1 MLRVGWDKNS
11 WQRRRQCVVNAFAA
25 LGRLM
30 NTECMFRTHA
40 NRAAARQW
48 YSKCAKE
55 ADPLPVAQVVWV
67 DFTKFGTLQGGELN
81 DTIDAVRKVIS
92 KAPAHSVAL
101 IICPVL
107 LSGRLLHGIRSEIR
121 RPHILRA
128 VPNVSVCLYLSQCFC
143 RDSWAAL
150 PNEGSLAR
158 SVRHLQRLAG

>member
-1 MLRVGWDKNS
+1 
-11 WQRRRQCVVNAFAA
+11 
-25 LGRLM
+25 
-30 NTECMFRTHA
+30 MFRTHA

-48 YSKCAKE
+48 YSKCSKE

-107 LSGRLLHGIRSEIR
+107 SSGRLLHGLRSEIR
-121 RPHILRA
+121 RPHIL
-128 VPNVSVCLYLSQCFC
+128 YLSQCVC

-158 SVRHLQRLAG
+158 SVRHLPRLAG